1 MIDASK
7 LAMRMLKWEVLQ
19 RQADVIRTGIED
31 VVLAMKKTQVVGNV
45 TAKYSG
51 GRRSFD
57 YETAAMNCEDV
68 NAETIARYTTTK
80 VVVDWRELCHKCEI
94 VDGIPFTKSAPSVS
108 VRIK

>member
-1 MIDASK
+1 MNSSE
-7 LAMRMLKWEVLQ
+7 LAMRMLRWEVLQ
-19 RQADVIRTGIED
+19 RQADFVMTEIED
-31 VVLAMKKTQVVGNV
+31 TVLAMKKTQVVGCV
-45 TAKYSG
+45 TAKYNG

-57 YETAAMNCEDV
+57 YEAAAMGCDDV